1 MSRQQTWTPESAKT
15 VREFI
20 LELKKEKKTIFLNTH
35 NLDEAQRICDRIGI
49 LNTRLMAIGTPE
61 ELERSVG
68 ARRTVIQLEQ
78 INDSILNSVKKLSLG
93 NVSRDDSKLTIE
105 LANPFKENPAIIRAI
120 VEAGGNI
127 QTVFVSTSSLEDAY
141 LKLVREQ
148 E

>member
-1 MSRQQTWTPESAKT
+1 M
-15 VREFI
+15 REFI

>member
-1 MSRQQTWTPESAKT
+1 